1 MSTQIHKTKLTD
13 LKGIDRNTVVVGDC
27 YTPLTSMDRFSK
39 KKIHK
44 ATEILR
50 DRFKGYFEEI
60 ENYPTVKDSTQKETI
75 VQCYFRIQSQFC

>member
-13 LKGIDRNTVVVGDC
+13 LKGEVDRNTVVVGDC

-39 KKIHK
+39 QKIHK

-60 ENYPTVKDSTQKETI
+60 DNYH
-75 VQCYFRIQSQFC
+75 RIQQSHSQAYIQEKL

>member
-13 LKGIDRNTVVVGDC
+13 LKREVDRNTVVVGDC

-39 KKIHK
+39 QKIHK

-60 ENYPTVKDSTQKETI
+60 DNYH
-75 VQCYFRIQSQFC
+75 RIQQSHSQAYIQEKL

>member
-44 ATEILR
+44 ATDIVNDTTGQFDLP
-50 DRFKGYFEEI
+50 DTFKINREL
-60 ENYPTVKDSTQKETI
+60 P
-75 VQCYFRIQSQFC
+75 

>member
-27 YTPLTSMDRFSK
+27 YTPLTSMDGFSK

-60 ENYPTVKDSTQKETI
+60 ENYHK
-75 VQCYFRIQSQFC
+75 IQQSHSQAYIQEKL